1 MRGTKRIASIGALL
15 TVLAGCVSQ
24 PPACEWTE
32 PGPLP
37 ASLMQAPQD
46 LQPLLNELIQPL
58 SLGSQRSGHK

>member
-32 PGPLP
+32 PGPLSP
-37 ASLMQAPQD
+37 ELMREPSD
-46 LQPLLNELIQPL
+46 LTPVLDRIIQPYDKA
-58 SLGSQRSGHK
+58 SKSNAPK